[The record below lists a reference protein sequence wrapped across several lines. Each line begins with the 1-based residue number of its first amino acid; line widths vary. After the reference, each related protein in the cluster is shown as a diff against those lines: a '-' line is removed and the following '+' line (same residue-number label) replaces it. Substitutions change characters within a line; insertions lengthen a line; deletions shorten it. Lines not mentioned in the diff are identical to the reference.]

1 VVFSGIQH
9 RSDEIARYLGMRYM
23 SETRSARWIGI
34 SLGGLL
40 VLLLALNAMSRT
52 EASDSPEPASVEMP
66 AQH

>member
-1 VVFSGIQH
+1 
-9 RSDEIARYLGMRYM
+9 M